1 VVSSYLRFAAG
12 VCVLSMGLF
21 LGATGG
27 AIAAA
32 NADSSGSDT
41 DSSGSTA
48 TGDDDAGGSNQGSTG
63 SSTKRGT
70 VGRIADSRRK
80 TPQGVKSSF
89 GSSQT
94 PGPQPSTG
102 AQSSTVEP
110 AGTDSAEE
118 NEDSG
123 LVATDPEPVEPV
135 PTVVE
140 PVTNAVE
147 PVPAVVEPVTNVVEP
162 APTVDASAPSVVTPV
177 PNLAAPVSTVV
188 NGLAATTTDVIAL
201 VEDMLTSAVGAV
213 LAFTALPADLS
224 ALLGIAG
231 MDPVVGA
238 GVVAPDGDGLSA
250 AADAPVLRRWMVL
263 QSPVV
268 PLQTGIPGVTWADS
282 FTGVAPL
289 GGNATTL
296 LSQESPWPEAAP
308 ASDAIIPAGVRE
320 FVQQA
325 FDELRRSPALAALL
339 YAALPGVGG
348 LLIVTGAG
356 VRLGYR
362 QAKARITLQT
372 AGIARFA
379 HSGPIGVVRSGS
391 LVYVRPRA
399 LHVVRPG
406 TLSTG
411 CGLDTAA

>member
-1 VVSSYLRFAAG
+1 
-12 VCVLSMGLF
+12 MGLF

-32 NADSSGSDT
+32 DTDSSGSDT

-48 TGDDDAGGSNQGSTG
+48 PGDGDAGGSNQGSTG
-63 SSTKRGT
+63 SSTTSGP
-70 VGRIADSRRK
+70 VGSITDSLQK
-80 TPQGVKSSF
+80 TLQGVMSSS
-89 GSSQT
+89 GSGQT
-94 PGPQPSTG
+94 PESQSSTG
-102 AQSSTVEP
+102 AESSTVEP
-110 AGTDSAEE
+110 AATDSADE

-123 LVATDPEPVEPV
+123 LVATDPTPVEPV
-135 PTVVE
+135 PPVVEPVTNAVE

-147 PVPAVVEPVTNVVEP
+147 PVPAVVEPVTNVIEP

-201 VEDMLTSAVGAV
+201 VEDMLTSAAGAV
-213 LAFTALPADLS
+213 LAFTGLQSDLS
-224 ALLGIAG
+224 ALLGIAAA
-231 MDPVVGA
+231 DPALGGVGDHA
-238 GVVAPDGDGLSA
+238 GVGLSA
-250 AADAPVLRRWMVL
+250 VADASVLAPSMAL
-263 QSPVV
+263 QSRVV
-268 PLQTGIPGVTWADS
+268 SLQTGIPGVTWADS
-282 FTGVAPL
+282 LIGVAPV
-289 GGNATTL
+289 GGGSATTL
-296 LSQESPWPEAAP
+296 LSQESPLPEAAP
-308 ASDAIIPAGVRE
+308 APDGIIPVGVRE
-320 FVQQA
+320 FVRQT

-362 QAKARITLQT
+362 QAKARLALRT

-379 HSGPIGVVRSGS
+379 RSGPIGVVRSGS

-406 TLSTG
+406 TLG
-411 CGLDTAA
+411 AGAVLDEAA